1 MTDGFNECSV
11 YCTIVYIY
19 IYVCV
24 CLVGSLEHFLFFHI
38 LGIIIP
44 TDYFFQRGWNHQP
57 GVCVC
62 VVLFHPS
69 YLVWWSQKTCSCSC
83 SCSCSLSLS
92 RAYVDHIFPSPGSH
106 WRTRLRKAS
115 HQWTPP
121 ETSATGMVF
130 HKANSFMG
138 WWELI
143 TFNNPFP
150 QLSSGYA
157 GSKKERAFIFPIE
170 FGAKELLR
178 VSQPHSNKLQ

>member
-11 YCTIVYIY
+11 YCTNIYIY

-57 GVCVC
+57 GVCV
-62 VVLFHPS
+62 LFCSIHPTWFGG
-69 YLVWWSQKTCSCSC
+69 LKRLA
-83 SCSCSLSLS
+83 LSLS

-115 HQWTPP
+115 PQWTPP

-130 HKANSFMG
+130 HKPNSFMG